1 MERKAIH
8 SPAEVEE
15 NGWRGRVGD
24 VTRIGT
30 KAGVAATLALALL
43 VGLIVYGIS
52 TAGHRRP
59 TPAQSATLTKANE
72 QHQKPWWSSVP
83 DAPAAPP
90 ILPNTVATP
99 SSRIRGNSH
108 SVTPQV
114 PEVAPISPQTQ
125 ALDAERER
133 EARVQALRDAAQTAP
148 IAVRLN
154 DGTGVDAPAPGESG
168 QSALPPSVPALA
180 ALGATPRPQ
189 DTDTRHAF
197 LASAANATPDRML
210 ALRVDDPST
219 YELHAGS
226 VIPAILITGINA
238 DLPGT
243 IVAQVRDDVLDS
255 LTGRY
260 VLIPR
265 ATKLVGTYDSR
276 IVQGQRR
283 VLVAWTRLL
292 YPDGSSIDLPGMTGT
307 DPEGYAGLGGNVDD
321 HLSKTINA
329 ALLLSIISAGAQLS
343 QPQQSAGFGAAPS
356 IGQTLAGTLGQQI
369 GNTSVQLT
377 QRQLQ
382 LAPTLVVPPGY
393 LFDVM
398 VDRDLILE
406 GPYGGAP

>member
-1 MERKAIH
+1 
-8 SPAEVEE
+8 
-15 NGWRGRVGD
+15 
-24 VTRIGT
+24 
-30 KAGVAATLALALL
+30 
-43 VGLIVYGIS
+43 
-52 TAGHRRP
+52 
-59 TPAQSATLTKANE
+59 
-72 QHQKPWWSSVP
+72 
-83 DAPAAPP
+83 
-90 ILPNTVATP
+90 
-99 SSRIRGNSH
+99 
-108 SVTPQV
+108 
-114 PEVAPISPQTQ
+114 
-125 ALDAERER
+125 
-133 EARVQALRDAAQTAP
+133 
-148 IAVRLN
+148 
-154 DGTGVDAPAPGESG
+154 
-168 QSALPPSVPALA
+168 
-180 ALGATPRPQ
+180 
-189 DTDTRHAF
+189 
-197 LASAANATPDRML
+197 ML

-307 DPEGYAGLGGNVDD
+307 DPEGYAGLGANVDD

-398 VDRDLILE
+398 VDRDLILAA
-406 GPYGGAP
+406 PYGGAP